1 MSNPHSPL
9 DGEELPAEILE
20 KALGSGGYPYD
31 SRMDKKQYEQELED
45 LQIELAKLQ
54 KSIESSGDRILMI
67 FEGRD
72 AAGKGGT
79 IKAFM
84 EYLNPRKAHVVALA
98 KPTDR
103 ERGQW
108 YFQRYVAHLP
118 TAGEMALFDRSW
130 YNRAGVER
138 VMGFCTKDQYEKFY
152 KEVPA
157 FEKILVRDGIKL
169 FKFWLTIG
177 REQQL
182 MRFHS
187 RKIDP
192 LRKWKLSPMD
202 IAAVEKWDEYSKA
215 RDDMLKY
222 THSDMVPWTTIK
234 ANDKRRSRLNAIR
247 KLLLGV
253 EYEGK
258 DEEKIGVLDP
268 NIISSGTD
276 DIS

>member
-1 MSNPHSPL
+1 MSNPLSPL
-9 DGEELPAEILE
+9 EGDELPAEILDN
-20 KALGSGGYPYD
+20 ALSSGGYPYED
-31 SRMDKKQYEQELED
+31 RMDKKQYEEELKT

-54 KSIESSGDRILMI
+54 KSIETTGDRILMI

-84 EYLNPRKAHVVALA
+84 EYLNPRKAHIVALA
-98 KPTDR
+98 KPTER

-152 KEVPA
+152 QEVPA
-157 FEKILVRDGIKL
+157 FEKILVRDGVKL

-182 MRFHS
+182 KRFHS

-215 RDDMLKY
+215 RDAMLKH
-222 THSDMVPWTTIK
+222 THTDMAPWTTIK

-258 DEEKIGVLDP
+258 DLEKIGSLDP
-268 NIISSGTD
+268 KIITSGSD
-276 DIS
+276 DIA